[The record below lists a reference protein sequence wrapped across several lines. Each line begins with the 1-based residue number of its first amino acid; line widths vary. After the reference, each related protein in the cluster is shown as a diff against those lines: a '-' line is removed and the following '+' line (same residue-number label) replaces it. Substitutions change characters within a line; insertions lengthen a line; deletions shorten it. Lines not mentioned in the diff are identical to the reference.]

1 MPFTAAL
8 VMGGASLLGGAMQGQ
23 SAERAAGTSAQAQ
36 LEAARIAADAARFRP
51 VGITTRYGT
60 SKFQFDPSGYVSG
73 AGYDVSPELRAYQDR
88 LQALT
93 GGALTQAEMAQQQYA
108 PLQQSAQ
115 GLFGLGQQYL
125 QQTPQQVAAQYMQQ
139 QQDLLAPSRER
150 SMAQLQ
156 NQLYQQ
162 GRGGL
167 SVGATGM
174 RPSGAAGFGAA
185 SPEMEA
191 YYNAMAQ
198 QDAQLAAN
206 AQSEGQRNVAFGAGL
221 LGSGSQLMGQYQA
234 GQVGALNPFTT
245 YLGAGSTLEQLGQQP
260 LEIGSALGG
269 RSAQAGAN
277 VGRSLLEG
285 GMGAAASQ
293 RQANEYNPFASALS
307 GLANNQQFGQGVSNA
322 YQNYTLNRNIAGAV
336 PTSTRPLNPMSG
348 ADLEALGY
356 GYL

>member
-1 MPFTAAL
+1 MPFSAAL
-8 VMGGASLLGGAMQGQ
+8 VMGGASLLGGAMAGS
-23 SAERAAGTSAQAQ
+23 SARQAAETSAQAQ

-60 SKFQFDPSGYVSG
+60 SNFQTDAQGNVIG
-73 AGYDVSPELRAYQDR
+73 AGYNVSPELRAYQDR

-206 AQSEGQRNVAFGAGL
+206 AQQAGQQNVAFGAGL

-260 LEIGSALGG
+260 LDIGAQLGG
-269 RSAQAGAN
+269 RAATAGAN
-277 VGRSLLEG
+277 VGQSLLTG
-285 GMGAAASQ
+285 GINAARTQQA
-293 RQANEYNPFASALS
+293 ANEYNPLATAIS
-307 GLANNQQFGQGVSNA
+307 GLAQNQQFGQGVSNYFQNLGTSGSTQGAAGYNIPQSA
-322 YQNYTLNRNIAGAV
+322 YEKYYQ
-336 PTSTRPLNPMSG
+336 PTAPSTWRG
-348 ADLEALGY
+348 
-356 GYL
+356 

>member
-8 VMGGASLLGGAMQGQ
+8 VMGGASLLGGAMQGE
-23 SAERAAGTSAQAQ
+23 SAKQAAGTSSRAQIRAAQ
-36 LEAARIAADAARFRP
+36 IAADAARFRP

-60 SKFQFDPSGYVSG
+60 SNFQTDADGNVIG

-125 QQTPQQVAAQYMQQ
+125 AQSPEQVAAQYMQQ

-221 LGSGSQLMGQYQA
+221 LGSGSQLMSQYQA

-260 LEIGSALGG
+260 LEMSSALGG
-269 RSAQAGAN
+269 RSAAAGAN
-277 VGRSLLEG
+277 VGQALLTG
-285 GMGAAASQ
+285 GISAARAQQAGA
-293 RQANEYNPFASALS
+293 YNPFATAIS
-307 GLANNQQFGQGVSNA
+307 GLANNQSFQQGLEKYFTPSPTDFGAWSG
-322 YQNYTLNRNIAGAV
+322 GAV
-336 PTSTRPLNPMSG
+336 DSSKVGYNPASFN
-348 ADLEALGY
+348 Y
-356 GYL
+356 

>member
-1 MPFTAAL
+1 MGLGAAAVL
-8 VMGGASLLGGAMQGQ
+8 GGFSLLGGAMQGR

-36 LEAARIAADAARFRP
+36 LEAARIAADAAKFRP

-60 SKFQFDPSGYVSG
+60 SNFQTDAKGNVIG

-125 QQTPQQVAAQYMQQ
+125 AQSPEQVAAQYMQQ

-174 RPSGAAGFGAA
+174 RPSGAAGLGATT
-185 SPEMEA
+185 PEMEA

-221 LGSGSQLMGQYQA
+221 LGSGSQLMSQYQA

-245 YLGAGSTLEQLGQQP
+245 YLGAGSTLEQLGQQS
-260 LEIGSALGG
+260 LDIGSNLGG
-269 RSAQAGAN
+269 RSATAGAN
-277 VGRSLLEG
+277 VGQSLLTG
-285 GMGAAASQ
+285 GINAARTQQA
-293 RQANEYNPFASALS
+293 ANEYNPFATALS
-307 GLANNQQFGQGVSNA
+307 GLAQNQRFQQGVE
-322 YQNYTLNRNIAGAV
+322 NYFNPPKALNYSMGTPASSGGLGLRAPSGFDV
-336 PTSTRPLNPMSG
+336 GYNPQF
-348 ADLEALGY
+348 
-356 GYL
+356 